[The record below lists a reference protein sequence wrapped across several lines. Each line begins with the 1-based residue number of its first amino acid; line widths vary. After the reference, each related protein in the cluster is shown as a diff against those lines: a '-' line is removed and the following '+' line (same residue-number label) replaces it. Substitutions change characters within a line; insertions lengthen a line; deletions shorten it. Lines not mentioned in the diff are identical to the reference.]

1 MQFRQ
6 WNYALWLFAVNM
18 VPDKIC
24 HYTIFLN
31 WLDNFKA
38 ANDNT
43 NELLSELTITE
54 NDQPQHRD
62 FRF

>member
-1 MQFRQ
+1 
-6 WNYALWLFAVNM
+6 M

-38 ANDNT
+38 AKGNT

-54 NDQPQHRD
+54 NDQLHHRD
-62 FRF
+62 FRFWQIFKLII